1 MEPWRN
7 TNMKW
12 FSISRTLVQEHQR
25 ITLDELYL
33 DWWAAFLQ
41 CHISA
46 HVAGEKKCLVRRSQV
61 HTQTST
67 GKKFR
72 TWRFLERIYLFV
84 LYNCFFLLFFE
95 FEVSSAKRPVL
106 INHRR
111 GSNVT
116 MSLHLISSLF
126 LFVTYVDAM
135 FCVRMNESNVWN
147 RTLSRVFY
155 WLKYFFVF
163 S

>member
-7 TNMKW
+7 TSLKQ

-25 ITLDELYL
+25 TTLDELYS

-84 LYNCFFLLFFE
+84 LYNCFFCCFSSSRFLPQNDQFWLTIEEVQTLQCRYILSLAFFFLL
-95 FEVSSAKRPVL
+95 L
-106 INHRR
+106 
-111 GSNVT
+111 T
-116 MSLHLISSLF
+116 
-126 LFVTYVDAM
+126 
-135 FCVRMNESNVWN
+135 
-147 RTLSRVFY
+147 
-155 WLKYFFVF
+155 
-163 S
+163 